1 MTNDTIP
8 PAQTATADRASVSRL
23 APGTGLEG
31 FANGGFAV
39 GGSESGGLARA
50 LNPSE
55 ILRVINKWKLLIL
68 AAAIVGPLIA
78 LGLSLAMTPQFQTAS
93 QIQINQ
99 EDPVEIPGGG
109 SAKSLI
115 INGHEFLA
123 TQVGLLGSRALA
135 QRVVDAKRLANNPAY
150 AAQGRS
156 AAERRDEATERL
168 RAQTSIDVVR
178 DSRLVNI
185 SITSPDPVMAAALAD
200 SYAEQFIA
208 SNLDRDFDA
217 TAYARR
223 FLEDRINSTRVKLE
237 NSERQLVDYAARQGI
252 IELGGTGGDQGSK
265 AASLE
270 ASTLIELNNAL
281 ALARSDRISVEQ
293 RYRRSAGG
301 SATTESV
308 NNPVLQDLTSK
319 RAAAQADYQEK
330 LAIFLPSLPA
340 LVALKERINALDRE
354 IVSARSNVG
363 SAARLDFNS
372 AVARESEL
380 QARVDGMK
388 NKVLDLRSRSIQ
400 YTILQREVDTNR
412 ALYDALLQKYK
423 EVGVSGGVGNNKV
436 AIVDRARVPVAP
448 ISPRVIINVLVGLLA
463 GLVIGFGGAF
473 LIEFVDDT
481 IKMPDDVRNKLRM
494 TLLGVI
500 PKGDDEVSFM
510 DEIAD
515 PKSDL
520 IEAAHSLRTSLQF
533 ATGHGMPRTL
543 LVTSSRPGEGKS
555 SVTLALATS
564 LARLGKNVLILDAD
578 MRKPTFYVGD
588 ASRKDTAG
596 LSNVLSGEMSL
607 SAVTH
612 RSETAHLSVVTA
624 GPTVP
629 NPAALLSD
637 GGFASLLSEAAV
649 GFDHVIIDGPPVMG
663 LADAPLMGSVA
674 EGTVMVVEAS
684 SAHRSAIEASVA
696 RLRAANARL
705 MGVVLNKF
713 ESRRNGYGYGYAYA
727 YNYGPQAAKENDSQD
742 GRKIVLVK

>member
-1 MTNDTIP
+1 MAD
-8 PAQTATADRASVSRL
+8 ADRAHGSRL
-23 APGTGLEG
+23 APGTGLES
-31 FANGGFAV
+31 FAQGGFA
-39 GGSESGGLARA
+39 GGATEPGGLARA

-55 ILRVINKWKLLIL
+55 ILQVLNKWKLLIL
-68 AAAIVGPLIA
+68 AAAIIGPLIA
-78 LGLSLAMTPQFQTAS
+78 LGLSLAMTPLYQTGS

-99 EDPVEIPGGG
+99 EDPVEIPGNG
-109 SAKSLI
+109 SAKALV
-115 INGHEFLA
+115 INGNEFLA
-123 TQVGLLGSRALA
+123 TQVGLLGSRALS

-156 AAERRDEATERL
+156 AAERRDQATELL
-168 RAQTSIDVVR
+168 RAQTAIELVR

-185 SITSPDPVMAAALAD
+185 NITSPDPVMAAALAD

-208 SNLDRDFDA
+208 SNLDRDFEA

-252 IELGGTGGDQGSK
+252 LELGNTGGDQGGK

-270 ASTLIELNNAL
+270 ATTLIELNSAL
-281 ALARSDRISVEQ
+281 AQARSDRITAEQ
-293 RYRRSAGG
+293 RYRRSA
-301 SATTESV
+301 SSNATTEAV

-340 LVALKERINALDRE
+340 LVALKARITALDRE
-354 IVSARSNVG
+354 IASARGNVG

-380 QARVDGMK
+380 QSRVDGMK

-436 AIVDRARVPVAP
+436 AIVDRARVPV
-448 ISPRVIINVLVGLLA
+448 SPVSPNVLVNVLIGLLA
-463 GLVIGFGGAF
+463 GLLVGFGGAF
-473 LIEFVDDT
+473 LIEFIDDT
-481 IKMPDDVRNKLRM
+481 IKAPDDVRSKLRM

-500 PKGDDEVSFM
+500 PKGDDEISFM

-564 LARLGKNVLILDAD
+564 LARLGKSVLILDAD

-588 ASRKDTAG
+588 SSRKDTAG
-596 LSNVLSGEMSL
+596 LSNVLSGEKSL
-607 SAVTH
+607 SAVAH
-612 RSETAHLSVVTA
+612 QSEVGHLSIVTA
-624 GPTVP
+624 GPSVP

-637 GGFASLLSEAAV
+637 GGFASLLGEAAAR
-649 GFDHVIIDGPPVMG
+649 FDHVIIDGPPVMG

-696 RLRAANARL
+696 RLRSANSR
-705 MGVVLNKF
+705 MVGVVLNKF

-727 YNYGPQAAKENDSQD
+727 YNYNYGSQTASENDSQD